1 MKTTHSARVRPGDIQ
16 RLSRAFRVLSAFGTT
31 GNGNFNLYPDE
42 ITRLVDAAI
51 DNVEN
56 AYTRA
61 RSKA

>member
-1 MKTTHSARVRPGDIQ
+1 MKTTHAAKVRPDDIQ

-31 GNGNFNLYPDE
+31 GSGNFNLYPDE
-42 ITRLVDAAI
+42 ITRLVDDAI
-51 DNVEN
+51 DKIEN